1 MKKLLYTLLAI
12 SIIFSACEKEDSN
25 SNSNINTTVSNM
37 TGIWEATSLVLDG
50 ANLSSLATILYWL
63 KADMTIEENVQYNN
77 SSNIDDN
84 TGIWQLSGSNLIINW
99 DTGEKVTYQI
109 NSLTNTTASL
119 ILVEYLND
127 SGNIAF
133 SSGSVNLVKQ

>member
-1 MKKLLYTLLAI
+1 MKKLLYTLLAV

-84 TGIWQLSGSNLIINW
+84 ITIDSNISKLFN
-99 DTGEKVTYQI
+99 KVLKSDQI
-109 NSLTNTTASL
+109 DIFLK
-119 ILVEYLND
+119 VLNR
-127 SGNIAF
+127 SNQ
-133 SSGSVNLVKQ
+133 NKWYRK

>member
-1 MKKLLYTLLAI
+1 MKKLLYIFLSV

-63 KADMTIEENVQYNN
+63 KADMTLEENVQYNN

-109 NSLTNTTASL
+109 NSLTNTSSSL

-133 SSGSVNLVKQ
+133 SSGSINLVKQ